1 MELQER
7 QLRKRLREDFEPLI
21 DMSDSQHHN
30 EEEQAKIRT
39 SRALA
44 ALTIAANAQISVEDA
59 CASVVD
65 ESGDEGLDA
74 IGITLARG
82 EIYVVQAKAS
92 SGSPSPTEV
101 LKFNQGIRYL
111 LDWDWDS
118 LGGKTQKRRGE
129 IETASEGDV
138 KVIAIFSH
146 FGAQQTDET
155 ATRLSDKL
163 LSDVNSSGDILDFQY
178 QGLRENHD
186 NRNIASGLGLPDY
199 DLVFE
204 RWITMND
211 YRSEIM
217 GVVTGD
223 QLAQMVDSFNERLFD
238 KNIRAV
244 LKATDTNKSLDATLE
259 KSPQDFWYYN
269 NGITIV
275 SNSISCARTSPRTAD
290 ETFKLQ
296 GLSVVNGAQTC
307 GALGRALRE
316 NAPLEDVR
324 VTVRVMSKEGH
335 SEDFT
340 KKVTRYTNT
349 QNQVTNREFVS
360 LDPYQQELSESLLS
374 EQIQYSFRT
383 GQTLD
388 HDEYVFAF
396 DLEEATRALACL
408 TGVDNATRAKREIG
422 RMWSDITASP
432 YRELFPRNL
441 NPATMYN
448 AVRFWRAFE
457 EIYVAAGKF
466 MDSRSAGIV
475 RNSTYMSCALFM
487 QSARAEQVDFKD
499 IDLDIDS
506 WISSKRADIE
516 RLARNVVELHEN
528 DNPAG
533 FPMSFFKNRQKIE
546 AFSRKVRNRFWE
558 TGS

>member
-1 MELQER
+1 
-7 QLRKRLREDFEPLI
+7 
-21 DMSDSQHHN
+21 MSDSQRHN
-30 EEEQAKIRT
+30 EDEQAKIRT

-44 ALTIAANAQISVEDA
+44 ALTIAANAKISVEDA

-65 ESGDEGLDA
+65 EPGDEGLDA

-82 EIYVVQAKAS
+82 EIYLVQAKAS
-92 SGSPSPTEV
+92 SGSPSPTDI

-118 LGGKTQKRRGE
+118 LGEKTRKRRSE
-129 IETASEGDV
+129 IEAASEDDV
-138 KVIAIFSH
+138 KVKAIFSH
-146 FGAQQTDET
+146 LGTQGPNEKAEK
-155 ATRLSDKL
+155 LSEQL
-163 LSDVNSSGDILDFQY
+163 LSEVNSSGEILDYQY

-186 NRNIASGLGLPDY
+186 NRNIANGLGLPDY
-199 DLVFE
+199 ELVFE
-204 RWITMND
+204 RWVTMNH

-217 GVVTGD
+217 GVVTGE
-223 QLAQMVDSFNERLFD
+223 QLARMVDSFNERLFD

-244 LKATDTNKSLDATLE
+244 LKSTETNKSLDATLE
-259 KSPQDFWYYN
+259 KSPLDFWYYN

-275 SNSISCARTSPRTAD
+275 ANSISCARTSPRAAD
-290 ETFKLQ
+290 ETFYLQ

-316 NAPLEDVR
+316 NASLEDVR
-324 VTVRVMSKEGH
+324 VTVRVISKEGH
-335 SEDFT
+335 SENFT
-340 KKVTRYTNT
+340 QEVTRYTNT

-388 HDEYVFAF
+388 HDEHVFAF

-422 RMWSDITASP
+422 RMWSDITANP
-432 YRELFPRNL
+432 YRELFPRDL

-475 RNSTYMSCALFM
+475 KNSTYMSCALFM

-499 IDLDIDS
+499 IDLDVDT
-506 WISSKRADIE
+506 WISSKRTDIE
-516 RLARNVVELHEN
+516 RLAHNVVELHEN
-528 DNPAG
+528 ENPGG

-546 AFSRKVRNRFWE
+546 AFSRKVRNRFRE
-558 TGS
+558 RGLSD